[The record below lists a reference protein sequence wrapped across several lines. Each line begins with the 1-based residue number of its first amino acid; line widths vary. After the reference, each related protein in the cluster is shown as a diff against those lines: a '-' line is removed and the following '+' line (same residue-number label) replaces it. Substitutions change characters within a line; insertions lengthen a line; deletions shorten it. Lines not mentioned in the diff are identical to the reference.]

1 MSESKIRRKSKVFA
15 STLTTA
21 TNTVVTIPMFDMA
34 GGQVMIG
41 TLNTNVTQIDLYV
54 SDTTNGPFYQLYD
67 KDGAVVKITAS
78 PHTALGRTYSMPDE
92 VFSSQ
97 YIKLC
102 QTNTAGTGAVAT
114 VIMKG

>member
-1 MSESKIRRKSKVFA
+1 MSETRIRRKSKVYA
-15 STLTTA
+15 ATLATA
-21 TNTVVTIPMFDMA
+21 TNVVVTLPMFDMS
-34 GGQVMIG
+34 GGQVMVG

-67 KDGAVVKITAS
+67 KDGAVVKITTA
-78 PHTALGRTYSMPDE
+78 PHTALGRTYNIPDE
-92 VFSSQ
+92 AFPSQ

-114 VIMKG
+114 VIFKG

>member
-1 MSESKIRRKSKVFA
+1 MSESKIRRKSKTYA
-15 STLTTA
+15 ATLTTA

-34 GGQVMIG
+34 GGQVMVG

-67 KDGAVVKITAS
+67 KDGAAVKITTA
-78 PHTALGRTYSMPDE
+78 PHTALGRTYNMPDE
-92 VFSSQ
+92 VFAAQ

-102 QTNTAGTGAVAT
+102 QANTAGTGAVAT
-114 VIMKG
+114 VVFKG

>member
-1 MSESKIRRKSKVFA
+1 MSESKIRRKSKVYA
-15 STLTTA
+15 ATLATA

-34 GGQVMIG
+34 GGQVMVG

-67 KDGAVVKITAS
+67 KDGAVVKITTAPSTAS
-78 PHTALGRTYSMPDE
+78 GRTYSMPDE

-97 YIKLC
+97 FIKLC

>member
-1 MSESKIRRKSKVFA
+1 MSESKIRRKSKTFA
-15 STLTTA
+15 ATLSTA
-21 TNTVVTIPMFDMA
+21 TNVVVTIPMFDMA
-34 GGQVMIG
+34 GGQVMVG

-67 KDGAVVKITAS
+67 KDGTVVKITTA

>member
-1 MSESKIRRKSKVFA
+1 MSESKIRRKSKTYA
-15 STLTTA
+15 ATLTTA
-21 TNTVVTIPMFDMA
+21 TNTVITLPMFDMA

-67 KDGAVVKITAS
+67 AAGAAVKITTA
-78 PHTALGRTYSMPDE
+78 PHTALGRTYAMPDE
-92 VFSSQ
+92 VFSAQ

-102 QTNTAGTGAVAT
+102 QSNTAGTGAVAT